1 MGSGKPSP
9 VGGFSPSSSWIE
21 HSSPCRCVARWRRT
35 GPAASAANTS
45 SVHSAI
51 NATWTAS
58 FLDVYAI
65 TYAIASGEDPTRA
78 GPRPRGGLA
87 SVRHADRGPPEC
99 IGETAEVYVHALDVK
114 TAVFTITLWPIACST
129 SD

>member
-1 MGSGKPSP
+1 MRGAM
-9 VGGFSPSSSWIE
+9 E
-21 HSSPCRCVARWRRT
+21 T
-35 GPAASAANTS
+35 YGPGCERGQHQLGAQRDQR
-45 SVHSAI
+45 H
-51 NATWTAS
+51 WTAS